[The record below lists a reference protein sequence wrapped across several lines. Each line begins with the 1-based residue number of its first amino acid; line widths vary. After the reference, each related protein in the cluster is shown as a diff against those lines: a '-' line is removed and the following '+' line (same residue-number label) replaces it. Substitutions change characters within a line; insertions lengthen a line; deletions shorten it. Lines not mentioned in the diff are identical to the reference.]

1 MKLKLMGIKYDSVM
15 DGFGVRSVVFTA
27 GCGHFCRGCQNP
39 RSWNIENGEEY
50 SIDRIIDELEFAGHR
65 KVTLSGGDPMYQI
78 EETCELV
85 CRLKE
90 LGYDVW
96 MYTGY
101 TKEELELMDRE
112 DIRFVLNHLD
122 GLVDGRFVLDDYE
135 VDLELRGS
143 RNQRVYVRKDGDLE
157 VYL

>member
-1 MKLKLMGIKYDSVM
+1 MRVMGIKYDSVM
-15 DGFGVRSVVFTA
+15 DGFGMRSVVFTA

-50 SIDRIIDELEFAGHR
+50 TIDQIIERLEYAGHKR
-65 KVTLSGGDPMYQI
+65 VTLSGGDPMYQI

-85 CRLKE
+85 RELKS
-90 LGYDVW
+90 LGYNVW

-101 TKEELELMDRE
+101 KKEELELMGRE
-112 DIRFVLNHLD
+112 DVRFILDHVD
-122 GLVDGRFVLDDYE
+122 GLVDGRFVLDEYE

-143 RNQRVYVRKDGDLE
+143 RNQRVYVRNGCDLE
-157 VYL
+157 IYL